1 MEAKVIC
8 GIGSSKIEEAVGGH
22 DYYGFLGKEKDI
34 PGKHIGHGVFE
45 TADGKFVHHN
55 GTKSVSFRDQESAED
70 FASARRNKFKK
81 ELTAAHETMSKNTRP
96 LSDDELAT
104 AKQYTDHLNHYKRKD
119 VTLNEHLHHGIEL
132 DDKQK
137 EFVGKMDTLLGS
149 HQLHDDAVV
158 YTGTSKKHAE
168 LLRKHD
174 FVNHPG
180 YLSTSLSQNS
190 ARAFA
195 QDKGGDIL
203 KIHLP
208 KGHPG
213 LYVSHLS
220 NYEGEREFVLP
231 RNTKMSIHRDKEQ
244 VLIHDGGT
252 FRVHHATVE

>member
-1 MEAKVIC
+1 MTKVVF
-8 GIGSSKIEEAVGGH
+8 GIGSTTVEETVGDQ
-22 DYYGFLGKEKDI
+22 DYYGFLGKESDI
-34 PGKHIGHGVFE
+34 PGHHIGHGVFE
-45 TADGKFVHHN
+45 TDDGKFVHHN
-55 GTKSVSFRDQESAED
+55 GIKAVSFKDQDSAED
-70 FASARRNKFKK
+70 FAAARRNKFKK
-81 ELTAAHETMSKNTRP
+81 ELTAAHDVMSKNTKP
-96 LSDDELAT
+96 LSSEELST
-104 AKQYTDHLNHYKRKD
+104 AKQYTDHLNQYKRKG

-132 DDKQK
+132 DESQK
-137 EFVGKMDTLLGS
+137 EFVGKMDGLLGS
-149 HQLHDDAVV
+149 HRLHDDAVV

-168 LLRKHD
+168 LLRKHSE
-174 FVNHPG
+174 VNHPG

-231 RNTKMSIHRDKEQ
+231 RNTKIKIHRDKEQ